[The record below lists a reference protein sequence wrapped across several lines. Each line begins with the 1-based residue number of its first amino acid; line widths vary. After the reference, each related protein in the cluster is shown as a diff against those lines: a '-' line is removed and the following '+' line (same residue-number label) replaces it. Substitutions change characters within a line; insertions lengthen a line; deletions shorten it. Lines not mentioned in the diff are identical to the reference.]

1 MLSKAFFIDSYK
13 NLIQL
18 SRAIIF
24 LFFLF
29 PIFSYARKENKNS
42 ISFSESKIEI
52 EKLDKKNPLNIVKY
66 SSNIQEHNIEKGK
79 SYLNGNALIEYL
91 DTKIEA
97 DSIEYNWKKGYIHAT
112 GKKNHPIYLQ
122 KGDRKYSIYR
132 LFHLDL
138 SEKKWYAKKIYIQ
151 EKDHVIIADSIKEE
165 KNYSLMEKVIYTADP
180 LFIEKK
186 EIYPDFYLK
195 TNHLKFFHKKKSIFT
210 GPVFFYLYRVPIP
223 LVFPFLYI
231 PDRIS
236 SYGIPFPR
244 FVIKNK
250 KIYIENIGIFF
261 PISNYFNC
269 RINGSM
275 YGIDKWRLK
284 TEMEYKL
291 KDGDNGFL
299 FFDYQF
305 VPKKDFDYQL
315 QWKHNQYFKSNSE
328 IKFNAEMNY
337 HNKFTTKKNSSI
349 NNEVNISNI
358 SLIKKFQE
366 SFLKI
371 EAYMIQN
378 IQKGEMDLKVPKI
391 NLSIR
396 KKPFFLNKN
405 PFLRQ
410 VVMDYKVFASNSI
423 YPNKIEKKTDIQTE
437 INNTINLSTY
447 YILPV
452 HYYPYL
458 NLKISPKIHYKGS
471 STWYFF
477 SCKSL
482 FQAINISMD
491 ILFPSIERIFIMN
504 KRDFLL
510 RYKMEPM
517 LSFNFGSFFPIFIHQ
532 EDKNSIKKRIHLTLD
547 NNFELK
553 IKNNREYE
561 KIKILESFQMKS
573 SYVFEEEF
581 LKWENFYFTGYTDFT
596 KYLGIKY
603 EGRIDFYDKENCKS
617 IFLDKK
623 KLKFD
628 FSLRYHLIKNQMNF
642 LDEKKEIHSYQC
654 FLFDKDNYAK
664 YPIPL
669 DLRIDFHSNYENKNN
684 NNKPYSLNN
693 PFLSINGSIGLTK
706 YWKIEIHTDYDL
718 FKNRITVANIIFY
731 RDLRSFKMNFNWSPM
746 GKTPFWSFFIGIKD
760 PNLSNIIQY
769 KETN

>member
-1 MLSKAFFIDSYK
+1 MLSKAFFIDSYYLII
-13 NLIQL
+13 LIQL
-18 SRAIIF
+18 PRIIIF

-29 PIFSYARKENKNS
+29 PIFSYAREENKNS
-42 ISFSESKIEI
+42 IYFFESKIE
-52 EKLDKKNPLNIVKY
+52 KPDKEPPIVKY
-66 SSNIQEHNIEKGK
+66 RSNVQEHDVEKGK

-97 DSIEYNWKKGYIHAT
+97 DSIEFNWKNGYINAI

-138 SEKKWYAKKIYIQ
+138 GKKKWNAKEIYIQ

-186 EIYPDFYLK
+186 EINPDFYLK
-195 TNHLKFFHKKKSIFT
+195 TNHLKYFHEKKSIFT
-210 GPVFFYLYRVPIP
+210 GPVFFYLYQVPIP

-231 PDRIS
+231 PDSIS
-236 SYGIPFPR
+236 SYGIHFPR
-244 FVIKNK
+244 FGIKNK

-275 YGIDKWRLK
+275 YGIDKWKLK

-291 KDGDNGFL
+291 KYGDNGFL
-299 FFDYQF
+299 FFDYQS
-305 VPKKDFDYQL
+305 VSKKNFDYQL
-315 QWKHNQYFKSNSE
+315 KWKHNQEYNSE
-328 IKFNAEMNY
+328 IKFNVDMNY
-337 HNKFTTKKNSSI
+337 HNKFTTKTNSSI
-349 NNEVNISNI
+349 NKEVNISNI
-358 SLIKKFQE
+358 SLRKKFQE
-366 SFLKI
+366 SFLNM

-378 IQKGEMDLKVPKI
+378 LYKKEMYLKVPKI
-391 NLSIR
+391 NLFIR
-396 KKPFFLNKN
+396 KRPFFLNKN

-410 VVMDYKVFASNSI
+410 LVMDYKVFAYNSI
-423 YPNKIEKKTDIQTE
+423 YPNKIEKKIDIQTE

-452 HYYPYL
+452 HDPPYL

-482 FQAINISMD
+482 FQAIDISMD
-491 ILFPSIERIFIMN
+491 ILFPSMEKIFIMSE
-504 KRDFLL
+504 KYFLL
-510 RYKMEPM
+510 RYKMAPM
-517 LSFNFGSFFPIFIHQ
+517 LSFNFGSFFPIFFVNH
-532 EDKNSIKKRIHLTLD
+532 EYKNPIKKRIHLTLD

-553 IKNNREYE
+553 IKNNRKYE

-573 SYVFEEEF
+573 SYIFEEEF
-581 LKWENFYFTGYTDFT
+581 LKWENLYFTGYTDFT

-603 EGRIDFYDKENCKS
+603 EGRIDFYEKENFKS

-623 KLKFD
+623 KFKFD

-642 LDEKKEIHSYQC
+642 LDEKKGINLYEN
-654 FLFDKDNYAK
+654 FFFDKDNYVK

-669 DLRIDFHSNYENKNN
+669 DLRIDFNSNYENKNN
-684 NNKPYSLNN
+684 NNIPYSLNN
-693 PFLSINGSIGLTK
+693 TFLSINGSIGLTK

-718 FKNRITVANIIFY
+718 LKKRITFVNIIFY
-731 RDLRSFKMNFNWSPM
+731 RDLRSFKMNFNWFSM
-746 GKTPFWSFFIGIKD
+746 GQTPFWSFFIGIKD

>member
-1 MLSKAFFIDSYK
+1 M
-13 NLIQL
+13 
-18 SRAIIF
+18 
-24 LFFLF
+24 FLF

-52 EKLDKKNPLNIVKY
+52 DKFDEENSLNKVKY
-66 SSNIQEHNIEKGK
+66 NSDIQEHNIEEGK

-97 DSIEYNWKKGYIHAT
+97 NRIEFNWKKGYIHAI
-112 GKKNHPIYLQ
+112 GKKNYPIYIQ
-122 KGDRKYSIYR
+122 KGDKKYSIYSF
-132 LFHLDL
+132 FHLDL
-138 SEKKWYAKKIYIQ
+138 GEKMWNAKEIYIQ
-151 EKDHVIIADSIKEE
+151 EKDHVIIANRMKEE

-186 EIYPDFYLK
+186 EISPDFYLE
-195 TNHLKFFHKKKSIFT
+195 TNYLKYFHKKKSIFT

-231 PDRIS
+231 PDRGS
-236 SYGIPFPR
+236 SYGISFPR
-244 FVIKNK
+244 FGIKNK

-269 RINGSM
+269 RINGSI
-275 YGIDKWRLK
+275 YGIEKWKLK

-291 KDGDNGFL
+291 KYGDNGFL
-299 FFDYQF
+299 FFDYQS
-305 VPKKDFDYQL
+305 VSKNDFDYQL
-315 QWKHNQYFKSNSE
+315 KWKHNQDIKSNFE
-328 IKFNAEMNY
+328 IKFNADMNY
-337 HNKFTTKKNSSI
+337 HNKFTTKTNSSI
-349 NNEVNISNI
+349 NKEVNISHL
-358 SLIKKFQE
+358 SLRKRFQE
-366 SFLKI
+366 SFLNI

-378 IQKGEMDLKVPKI
+378 SHNREIELKIPKI
-391 NLSIR
+391 NFSIR
-396 KKPFFLNKN
+396 KKPFFFKKN

-410 VVMDYKVFASNSI
+410 FVMDYKVFSDNSI
-423 YPNKIEKKTDIQTE
+423 YPNKIEKKIDFQSK

-452 HYYPYL
+452 HYDPYL

-471 STWYFF
+471 STWCFF

-482 FQAINISMD
+482 FQTIDISMD
-491 ILFPSIERIFIMN
+491 ILFHSIEKIFIMN

-510 RYKMEPM
+510 RYQMEPM
-517 LSFNFGSFFPIFIHQ
+517 LSFNFGSFFPIFIHHD
-532 EDKNSIKKRIHLTLD
+532 DKNYLNNKKRIYLTLD
-547 NNFELK
+547 NNLELK
-553 IKNNREYE
+553 IKNNREYK

-573 SYVFEEEF
+573 SYVFEEES
-581 LKWENFYFTGYTDFT
+581 LKLENFYFTGYTDFT

-603 EGRIDFYDKENCKS
+603 EGTMNFYEKENFQS
-617 IFLDKK
+617 IFLDPKK
-623 KLKFD
+623 FKFN
-628 FSLRYHLIKNQMNF
+628 FSLRYHLIKNPMNL
-642 LDEKKEIHSYQC
+642 LDEKKEIHPYEG

-684 NNKPYSLNN
+684 NNQPDLSNN
-693 PFLSINGSIGLTK
+693 TFLSINGSIGLTK
-706 YWKIEIHTDYDL
+706 YWKTEIHTDYDL
-718 FKNRITVANIIFY
+718 FKKRITFFNLIFY
-731 RDLRSFKMNFNWSPM
+731 RDLRSFKMNFNWSPI
-746 GKTPFWSFFIGIKD
+746 GETPFWSFFIGIKD